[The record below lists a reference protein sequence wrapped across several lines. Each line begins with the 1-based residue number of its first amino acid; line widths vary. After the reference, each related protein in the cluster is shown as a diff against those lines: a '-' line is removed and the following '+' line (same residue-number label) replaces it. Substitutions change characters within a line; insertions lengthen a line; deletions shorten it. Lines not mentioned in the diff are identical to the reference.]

1 MSTNKKK
8 QVISSTRKRTI
19 SKLKRHKSV
28 LNRRLIFSSSSK
40 TSRTPANQQNNSPI
54 ASVPEILSDSE
65 SSLDF
70 AVNRRLLVLSS
81 TSSESDE
88 QKSLGSTKAES
99 STENFTDI
107 ESDEGTEI
115 WCRGIC
121 NILPIDCNDE
131 DERSWIQCYKCG
143 GWWHQEHANL
153 RCMNDNYIKKLKWCC
168 VTIGIPCPC
177 DTDITQS
184 PLWSM
189 KKHSWT

>member
-1 MSTNKKK
+1 MSTHKKK

-88 QKSLGSTKAES
+88 QKSLRSTTAES

-107 ESDEGTEI
+107 ELDEGTEI
-115 WCRGIC
+115 W
-121 NILPIDCNDE
+121 
-131 DERSWIQCYKCG
+131 
-143 GWWHQEHANL
+143 
-153 RCMNDNYIKKLKWCC
+153 
-168 VTIGIPCPC
+168 
-177 DTDITQS
+177 
-184 PLWSM
+184 
-189 KKHSWT
+189 